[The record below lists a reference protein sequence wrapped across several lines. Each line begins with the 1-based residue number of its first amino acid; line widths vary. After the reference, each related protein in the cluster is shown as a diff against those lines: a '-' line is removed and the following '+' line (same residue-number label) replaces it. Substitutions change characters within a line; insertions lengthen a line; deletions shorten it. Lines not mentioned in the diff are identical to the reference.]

1 MKLTRI
7 SGQSRYTLH
16 EEFETYDSAGEG
28 KPIAFAAM
36 RRLLDELDAADGP
49 SLFVYT
55 SLFRVCF
62 VAGDDFRLPTITRCA
77 PYYHTTESGEHV
89 AAFQI
94 AFPHATDLG
103 RSDENWTKWTAN
115 NIDDA
120 AQMILASIQQSA
132 VRPDGN

>member
-1 MKLTRI
+1 MNLTRI
-7 SGQSRYTLH
+7 SDQSRCTLH
-16 EEFETYDSAGEG
+16 QEFETDDSAGEG
-28 KPIAFAAM
+28 KQIAFAAM
-36 RRLLDELDAADGP
+36 QRLLAELDAADGP

-77 PYYHTTESGEHV
+77 PYYRTVESGEHV

-115 NIDDA
+115 TIEDA

-132 VRPDGN
+132 FRPGGN

>member
-7 SGQSRYTLH
+7 SDQSRYTLH
-16 EEFETYDSAGEG
+16 EEFETNDCAGEG
-28 KPIAFAAM
+28 KQIAFAAM
-36 RRLLDELDAADGP
+36 RRLLEELGAVDGP

-62 VAGDDFRLPTITRCA
+62 VAGDDFRLPTITRCT
-77 PYYHTTESGEHV
+77 PYYHTLESGEHV
-89 AAFQI
+89 VAFQI

-115 NIDDA
+115 KIDDA
-120 AQMILASIQQSA
+120 VQMVLASIQQS
-132 VRPDGN
+132 VFRPDGD